1 MAGHGYLVMGLLSIL
16 PMTILGAWVVQQ
28 PGFRKGMP
36 RSDLVVCWMCLLST
50 FFFPVTCGLVGSHK
64 RQQTIIAD
72 MAEADK
78 YAIQSALGLHNP
90 LSAQDWGFILLQLHM
105 LWITISFVMF
115 RRRQLSKPVDQ
126 ESSGRSKSS
135 GRRLIAEKPPGS
147 ARSTPRRT
155 PAPSPAGLGSA
166 RTFFRRR

>member
-16 PMTILGAWVVQQ
+16 PMMTLGAWVVQQ

-36 RSDLVVCWMCLLST
+36 QSDLAVCWMCLLST

-64 RQQTIIAD
+64 RQQSIVAEI
-72 MAEADK
+72 AEADQK
-78 YAIQSALGLHNP
+78 AIQSSVGLHNP
-90 LSAQDWGFILLQLHM
+90 MSARDWGFILLQLHL
-105 LWITISFVMF
+105 LWITISFVLF
-115 RRRQLSKPVDQ
+115 RRRQLSAPVNQDFF
-126 ESSGRSKSS
+126 GRSAGSA
-135 GRRLIAEKPPGS
+135 RRLIAEKTSDS

-166 RTFFRRR
+166 QMLSRRR